1 MQPHAK
7 CVGCDTDHC
16 SSLCGLEAQQIDQ
29 NECFTRGGWHRQ
41 ERFLNAES
49 PIVVNT
55 DCDIRVGVIEGEYR
69 SLLGAEQRLDINA
82 FAHKTVAGPLR
93 PRSTAHCH
101 SSTLHGWPR
110 SAASRRIDAAPLP
123 RITANQRISSRV
135 QSRPVLMTVLRGVPR
150 RASDST
156 SPGSCHV
163 GWPCT
168 GYGSH
173 GVSPPDASQRPF
185 VLTLA
190 AAYTQHPVESSI
202 STRVSLSA
210 MKTTER
216 T

>member
-16 SSLCGLEAQQIDQ
+16 RSLCGLEAQQIDQ

-93 PRSTAHCH
+93 PPLYCPFGTPALFTAGHAQR
-101 SSTLHGWPR
+101 PR
-110 SAASRRIDAAPLP
+110 EGLTPPHFLAL
-123 RITANQRISSRV
+123 QRISAF
-135 QSRPVLMTVLRGVPR
+135 L
-150 RASDST
+150 RASK
-156 SPGSCHV
+156 V
-163 GWPCT
+163 
-168 GYGSH
+168 
-173 GVSPPDASQRPF
+173 ARF
-185 VLTLA
+185 
-190 AAYTQHPVESSI
+190 
-202 STRVSLSA
+202 
-210 MKTTER
+210 
-216 T
+216 